1 MSPSATAVEAVQRG
15 DAGAAAQANLHRRA
29 PRRGKY
35 HSKSNAAGRPRRGL
49 LLISIGE
56 KSLPDE
62 PTGGPTPKGTPP
74 MGTPIGK
81 PSAIGEPPCS
91 LISSRARPYNSSCFL
106 PSHLH
111 HQNNLLTIKH
121 LQVKA
126 KRHSPFTCLHQHPT
140 SVKAVKAKNTTYCVV
155 YTRENKQKEA
165 TRAHMPHPTRLRKP
179 AFSTSQ
185 LNPTTSEVEK
195 TISEVAAPPS
205 PKC

>member
-15 DAGAAAQANLHRRA
+15 DAGTAAQADLHRRA
-29 PRRGKY
+29 PRRGNTTASPTQQDAPK
-35 HSKSNAAGRPRRGL
+35 GGL
-49 LLISIGE
+49 LLISVGE
-56 KSLPDE
+56 ESLPDE
-62 PTGGPTPKGTPP
+62 PTGGPIPKGTSP

-91 LISSRARPYNSSCFL
+91 LISSRARPYNSSYFY

-140 SVKAVKAKNTTYCVV
+140 SVKAVKAKNTPYCIV
-155 YTRENKQKEA
+155 YTRARTNKRRQYA
-165 TRAHMPHPTRLRKP
+165 PTC
-179 AFSTSQ
+179 
-185 LNPTTSEVEK
+185 PTPPDSG
-195 TISEVAAPPS
+195 SPPFLPPS
-205 PKC
+205 

>member
-1 MSPSATAVEAVQRG
+1 M
-15 DAGAAAQANLHRRA
+15 
-29 PRRGKY
+29 
-35 HSKSNAAGRPRRGL
+35 
-49 LLISIGE
+49 
-56 KSLPDE
+56 PDE
-62 PTGGPTPKGTPP
+62 PTGGPTPQ
-74 MGTPIGK
+74 GTPIGK

-111 HQNNLLTIKH
+111 HQNNLLIIKY

-140 SVKAVKAKNTTYCVV
+140 SVKAVKAKNTPYCVV
-155 YTRENKQKEA
+155 YTRARTNKKRQYA
-165 TRAHMPHPTRLRKP
+165 PTCPTRFRKP

>member
-15 DAGAAAQANLHRRA
+15 DAGAAAQADLHRRS

-49 LLISIGE
+49 LLISVGE
-56 KSLPDE
+56 ESLPDE
-62 PTGGPTPKGTPP
+62 PTGGPIPKGMSS

-81 PSAIGEPPCS
+81 PSAIGEPPYS
-91 LISSRARPYNSSCFL
+91 PISSRARPYNSSCFL

-126 KRHSPFTCLHQHPT
+126 KRPSPFTCLHQHPT
-140 SVKAVKAKNTTYCVV
+140 SVKAVKAKNTPYCVV
-155 YTRENKQKEA
+155 YTRARTNKRRQYA
-165 TRAHMPHPTRLRKP
+165 PTC
-179 AFSTSQ
+179 
-185 LNPTTSEVEK
+185 PTPPDSG
-195 TISEVAAPPS
+195 SPPFLPPS
-205 PKC
+205 

>member
-15 DAGAAAQANLHRRA
+15 DAGAAAQADLHRRA

-49 LLISIGE
+49 LLISVGE
-56 KSLPDE
+56 ESLPDE
-62 PTGGPTPKGTPP
+62 PTGGPIPKGTFP

-81 PSAIGEPPCS
+81 PSAIGEPPYS
-91 LISSRARPYNSSCFL
+91 PISSRARPYNSSCFY
-106 PSHLH
+106 PSRLH

-126 KRHSPFTCLHQHPT
+126 KKHSPFTCLHQHPT

-155 YTRENKQKEA
+155 YTRARTNKRRQHA
-165 TRAHMPHPTRLRKP
+165 PTC
-179 AFSTSQ
+179 
-185 LNPTTSEVEK
+185 PTPPDSG
-195 TISEVAAPPS
+195 SPPPS